1 MGRSPCC
8 DKAAVKRGP
17 WSEEEDA
24 RLRSYME
31 RHGGAAAGGGWMA
44 LPREAGLRRCGKSCR
59 LRWLNYLRPG
69 VRHGG
74 FSPEE
79 DRLICALHAAIGS
92 RWSLIA
98 AHLPGRTDNGVKNY
112 WNTRLKKK
120 LMALLAGKPYN
131 AGGGR
136 NNVNVSSA
144 ASPPLAPWTTTLPYT
159 GCDSGGVDHQ
169 MRAVVGVGG
178 GSDDMIG
185 ASTKAAVVVS
195 RPANGSYSSEPLA
208 AATELDEIF
217 RSMGNTGDGERSDLS
232 QPQSSTEI
240 DTSWYQYCQHDGES
254 VLQQHM
260 GVPYLYW

>member
-8 DKAAVKRGP
+8 DKSAVKRGP
-17 WSEEEDA
+17 WSSEEDA

-31 RHGGAAAGGGWMA
+31 RHGGAARSWMA

-79 DRLICALHAAIGS
+79 DRLICALHAAVGS

-120 LMALLAGKPYN
+120 LMMALLAGGKPYSAAAGRSVN
-131 AGGGR
+131 ASCAAST
-136 NNVNVSSA
+136 V
-144 ASPPLAPWTTTLPYT
+144 ASPPLAPWTT
-159 GCDSGGVDHQ
+159 GGVDQ
-169 MRAVVGVGG
+169 MRLVAAGG
-178 GSDDMIG
+178 GRDDMIVG
-185 ASTKAAVVVS
+185 SQ
-195 RPANGSYSSEPLA
+195 PADASYSTEPSA

-217 RSMGNTGDGERSDLS
+217 RSTGTTGGELSDPS
-232 QPQSSTEI
+232 QSSTEVE
-240 DTSWYQYCQHDGES
+240 TSWYQCQHGES
-254 VLQQHM
+254 VMLQQHL

>member
-24 RLRSYME
+24 RLRSYIE
-31 RHGGAAAGGGWMA
+31 QQHGHGGAVAGGWMA
-44 LPREAGLRRCGKSCR
+44 LPRKAGLRRCGKSCR

-79 DRLICALHAAIGS
+79 DRAICALHAAVGG

-98 AHLPGRTDNGVKNY
+98 AHLPGRTDNAVKNH

-120 LMALLAGKPYN
+120 KLLLLSASLFGGTPHHSAGRRDVN
-131 AGGGR
+131 AVVGAA
-136 NNVNVSSA
+136 A
-144 ASPPLAPWTTTLPYT
+144 ASVASSPPVAPWTALRPYT
-159 GCDSGGVDHQ
+159 GCSGGGGGSADHQ
-169 MRAVVGVGG
+169 MRVVGNGG
-178 GSDDMIG
+178 GRGDMIAITNNG
-185 ASTKAAVVVS
+185 AAVVS
-195 RPANGSYSSEPLA
+195 HQPADTGYYSTEPAAA

-217 RSMGNTGDGERSDLS
+217 RSMGTTSGERNLFD
-232 QPQSSTEI
+232 QFQSM
-240 DTSWYQYCQHDGES
+240 QHGE
-254 VLQQHM
+254 
-260 GVPYLYW
+260 

>member
-24 RLRSYME
+24 RLRSYIE
-31 RHGGAAAGGGWMA
+31 QHGGAAAAPVAGGWMA
-44 LPREAGLRRCGKSCR
+44 LPRKAGLRRCGKSCR

-79 DRLICALHAAIGS
+79 DRVICALYAAVGS

-112 WNTRLKKK
+112 WNTRLKKIFFLFGGNNPLPLPPQPSWRRPRSAGWDNAK
-120 LMALLAGKPYN
+120 VICTAVPVPPCTTALPYGT
-131 AGGGR
+131 AGGCVEVGHMR
-136 NNVNVSSA
+136 IGA
-144 ASPPLAPWTTTLPYT
+144 GGMFT
-159 GCDSGGVDHQ
+159 GIGT
-169 MRAVVGVGG
+169 
-178 GSDDMIG
+178 DDMNAI
-185 ASTKAAVVVS
+185 VVS
-195 RPANGSYSSEPLA
+195 RQPVDTITCSSNSREP

-217 RSMGNTGDGERSDLS
+217 RSMTGTTADGENNSD
-232 QPQSSTEI
+232 
-240 DTSWYQYCQHDGES
+240 
-254 VLQQHM
+254 M
-260 GVPYLYW
+260 